1 MLGYGLLAGLSAG
14 AGQIGLGGPLA
25 AILLLDIGV
34 VLARPAALAIVIAAA
49 PLARRGMMT
58 GLFYLHGFV
67 AHLVVGELGTLYPG
81 SASPVSG
88 RSMPAR
94 P

>member
-1 MLGYGLLAGLSAG
+1 M
-14 AGQIGLGGPLA
+14 
-25 AILLLDIGV
+25 
-34 VLARPAALAIVIAAA
+34 VLAWPAALAIVIAAA

-81 SASPVSG
+81 ISQPGFWTIHAGLALAGAIVALAIPRGQATTTSTAASA
-88 RSMPAR
+88 AA
-94 P
+94 